1 MGVWILGPHC
11 RATISIVAESLVV
24 EMIAEMIAELIAELV
39 IESVVTECLVSVITA
54 AEGERVGAAETVE
67 FVEHRRRSGAL
78 TGRETEAEA
87 TGSGGVAA
95 EGEHGPHR
103 FPVADAEDHIGWYVM
118 VVLRQRYHAG

>member
-1 MGVWILGPHC
+1 
-11 RATISIVAESLVV
+11 
-24 EMIAEMIAELIAELV
+24 MIAELIAELV
-39 IESVVTECLVSVITA
+39 AESVVTKCLVSVITG